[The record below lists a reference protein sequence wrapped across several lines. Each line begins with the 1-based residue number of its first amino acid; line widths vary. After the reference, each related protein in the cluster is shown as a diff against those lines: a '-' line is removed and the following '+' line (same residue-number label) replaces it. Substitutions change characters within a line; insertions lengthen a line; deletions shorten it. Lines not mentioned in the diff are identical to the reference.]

1 MPLPSFCPMA
11 LVLIKAPP
19 NGPSHNTS
27 KLSCAKWHT
36 RHLGQLNSLVLI
48 SACVEG
54 RHGMLFT
61 TNCLLLVGE
70 KLLQVFGFVYL
81 CLGQVRVGFAASALV
96 CNRLFW
102 PFETL
107 SLDLL
112 GLQRPIG
119 CILGLRQGYCAL
131 GSVFHLCCWALLV
144 YPLYF
149 VRNSTSG
156 HCCPSRHFVQGC
168 TNLRDLP

>member
-1 MPLPSFCPMA
+1 
-11 LVLIKAPP
+11 
-19 NGPSHNTS
+19 
-27 KLSCAKWHT
+27 
-36 RHLGQLNSLVLI
+36 
-48 SACVEG
+48 
-54 RHGMLFT
+54 MLFT
-61 TNCLLLVGE
+61 TKLFATCWE

-168 TNLRDLP
+168 TNLREPPLVHGKVHEKGRPKLPRAGSRRGWDASCLRAGRKCPRAGQKLPAGGTWAGP